1 MRTKTAVQ
9 FRLIRVFARVG
20 GAATYVSLR
29 HRPRGVINP
38 CSASSYGARRDQRSG
53 HNDGGQQ
60 SWIAG
65 RSSQM
70 MSGKSDEGS
79 TAEETLSR
87 AGHPCGPE
95 WRLNRHRVARVRPL
109 LRAGR
114 PDSYQ
119 TSAHRARPSSRP
131 RSARLGN
138 HARDATRPPG
148 HPRTHPGMTE
158 TDITAL
164 LQSPA
169 ASG

>member
-20 GAATYVSLR
+20 GAATYVSVR

-70 MSGKSDEGS
+70 MSGIWDTYATVLEP
-79 TAEETLSR
+79 TTHEEHLTQ
-87 AGHPCGPE
+87 PD
-95 WRLNRHRVARVRPL
+95 RVLEV
-109 LRAGR
+109 
-114 PDSYQ
+114 
-119 TSAHRARPSSRP
+119 
-131 RSARLGN
+131 
-138 HARDATRPPG
+138 
-148 HPRTHPGMTE
+148 M
-158 TDITAL
+158 
-164 LQSPA
+164 
-169 ASG
+169 